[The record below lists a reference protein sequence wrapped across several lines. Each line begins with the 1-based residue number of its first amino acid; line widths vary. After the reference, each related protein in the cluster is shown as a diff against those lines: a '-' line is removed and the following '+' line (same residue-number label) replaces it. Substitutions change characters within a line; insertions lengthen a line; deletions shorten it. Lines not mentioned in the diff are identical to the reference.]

1 MNLYEIVRVTGG
13 DIYDG
18 GRRASIP
25 APGHSRHDRSV
36 SLLLEGDRLIIHCF
50 GQSDWRE
57 VRNYLADLGLAEGPA
72 SGEHAPPRAS
82 PPQTSPSPDERLAS
96 VRALWAEARPVAG
109 SLSERHARLRGARR
123 GLGERLRHH
132 RAAPLGI
139 YSGRGPRRPALLAAI
154 SAQDGA
160 LCGIEITYLNDAGLR
175 DDRLGMPRKTVGAVP
190 PGSAVRLDPPAPRL
204 LVGEGV
210 FTTLSASEMFS
221 RPAWALLS
229 AQNLAAWSAPPG
241 VEDVIIAADR
251 GAAGEEA
258 AGVLCAR
265 LQGHGLR
272 ARILLPAEG
281 AGDWN
286 DVGQKLGGRG

>member
-1 MNLYEIVRVTGG
+1 MNLYEIIRVTGG
-13 DIYDG
+13 EVYDS

-57 VRNYLADLGLAEGPA
+57 VRNYLAELGLAEGPPA
-72 SGEHAPPRAS
+72 GDHTSPRAS
-82 PPQTSPSPDERLAS
+82 PPRPAPSPDERLAS

-109 SLSERHARLRGARR
+109 SLSERHARLRGVRR

-139 YSGRGPRRPALLAAI
+139 YSGQGPRRPALLAGI
-154 SAQDGA
+154 SAGDGD
-160 LCGIEITYLNDAGLR
+160 LCGIEVTYLTDAGQR
-175 DDRLGMPRKTVGAVP
+175 DEALGLPRKTVGAVP
-190 PGSAVRLDPPAPRL
+190 PGSAVRLDAPAPRM
-204 LVGEGV
+204 LVAEGV
-210 FTTLSASEMFS
+210 FTTLSASEIFS

-229 AQNLAAWSAPPG
+229 AQNLSAWIAPPG
-241 VEDVIIAADR
+241 VQDVIIAADR

-258 AGVLCAR
+258 AETLCLR
-265 LQGHGLR
+265 LKRQGLK

-286 DVGQKLGGRG
+286 DTGRAAAFRV